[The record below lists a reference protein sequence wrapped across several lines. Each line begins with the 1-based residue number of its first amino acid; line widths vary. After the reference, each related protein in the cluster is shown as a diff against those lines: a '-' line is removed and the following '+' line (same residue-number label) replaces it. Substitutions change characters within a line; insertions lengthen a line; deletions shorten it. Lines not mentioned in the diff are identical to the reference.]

1 MSFLDDLSQ
10 KVTKAAQVA
19 AEKSGEIVE
28 TTKLNANISSEESKV
43 KALFAEMGKMC
54 YEQYEKGEVLSAQFI
69 TLCDEVKKHKAI
81 IAGYKQKLSDAKSV
95 QYCPNCGKENPKENA
110 FCSGCGQ
117 KLL

>member
-1 MSFLDDLSQ
+1 MSFFDELGQ
-10 KVTKAAQVA
+10 KVSKAAQVA

-28 TTKLNANISSEESKV
+28 ITKINANISSEESKV
-43 KALFAEMGKMC
+43 KALYAEMGKIC

-69 TLCDEVKKHKAI
+69 TLCDEIKKHKET
-81 IAGYKQKLSDAKSV
+81 IADCRQKLSDAKNV
-95 QYCPNCGKENPKENA
+95 QYCPNCGKENQKNSA